1 MSNEDGTSTAK
12 CKRCD
17 VTDTRIEVL
26 YGDVNDDGKV
36 NQLDRMTLSRYLAEW
51 QGYDKIN
58 DKSVDVNHDTKINQL
73 DRMILSRYLAKWQG
87 YEVLPYVK

>member
-1 MSNEDGTSTAK
+1 
-12 CKRCD
+12 
-17 VTDTRIEVL
+17 
-26 YGDVNDDGKV
+26 
-36 NQLDRMTLSRYLAEW
+36 MTLSRYLAKW

-58 DKSVDVNHDTKINQL
+58 DKSVDVNHDSKINQL